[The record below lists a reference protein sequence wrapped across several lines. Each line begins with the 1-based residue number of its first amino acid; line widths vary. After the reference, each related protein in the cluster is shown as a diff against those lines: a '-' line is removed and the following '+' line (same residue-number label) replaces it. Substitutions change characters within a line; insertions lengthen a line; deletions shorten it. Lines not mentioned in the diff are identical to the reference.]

1 LNRRVQARIQFAV
14 LLGILAICGAAHA
27 QAPSTPVAT
36 PLPAHPIATAPRES
50 SALKPGTIITSANAN
65 QFEQILPQ
73 AAIFALA
80 HGFKIEVTPTR
91 SLEWSAGYQNATEKY
106 SPQAGL
112 DANDHLTNYIAG
124 MPFPLIDLADP
135 KAAIKIAYNWHM
147 GPVLPDD
154 FALAPWSSN
163 GYDADPENPARIVAK
178 SDGDYQCDH
187 FTFLRF
193 AHRTEVDPRPT
204 LGANPMGV
212 EWKAR
217 CDDWSVTALGAE
229 NGEGKGIWLRYL
241 DPATDDAFFNFDE
254 MSRRV
259 RRIAVGAGAPGP
271 GCRNCHQPYWAYA
284 LPKTEDYEYRMLG
297 TTTLLACLS
306 ATAEP
311 AGITSSGDGYSLS
324 EEPFE
329 LRHAYILEARPK
341 TGDQNL
347 STIIYIDSEVYV
359 WLAARFYKD
368 GAETASAIP
377 LWRMKPGREGGNLFD
392 LAGSFYVPAGGGS
405 FFRSLVP
412 AHQQLQQEINTG
424 DLSEAAFVPATLSR

>member
-1 LNRRVQARIQFAV
+1 MNFRAMARVHFAALASVFAMYAAAR
-14 LLGILAICGAAHA
+14 A
-27 QAPSTPVAT
+27 QVPSAPLAT
-36 PLPAHPIATAPRES
+36 PIPAHPIAAAAPES
-50 SALKPGTIITSANAN
+50 SALKPGTIITGANAS
-65 QFEQILPQ
+65 QFAQILPQ

-80 HGFKIEVTPTR
+80 HGFRIEVTPSR
-91 SLEWSAGYQNATEKY
+91 SLKWSAGYQNATEKY
-106 SPQAGL
+106 SPQAAL
-112 DANDHLTNYIAG
+112 DANDHLINYVAG

-135 KAAIKIAYNWHM
+135 KAAVKIAYNWHM
-147 GPVLPDD
+147 GPVMPDD
-154 FALAPWSSN
+154 FSLAPWSSN
-163 GYDADPENPARIVAK
+163 GYRADPANPAQITAM

-193 AHRTEVDPRPT
+193 AHRTEVEPRPT
-204 LGANPMGV
+204 LGANPMGA

-229 NGEGKGIWLRYL
+229 NGEGKGIWVRYL

-259 RRIAVGAGAPGP
+259 RQVAVGAGAPGP
-271 GCRNCHQPYWAYA
+271 ACRNCHQPYWAYA
-284 LPKTEDYEYRMLG
+284 LPKTEDYEYRILG
-297 TTTLLACLS
+297 TTTILACLS
-306 ATAEP
+306 AASEP

-341 TGDQNL
+341 TGDQSL

-412 AHQQLQQEINTG
+412 AHQQFQQEINTG
-424 DLSEAAFVPATLSR
+424 NLSEAAFVPATLSR

>member
-1 LNRRVQARIQFAV
+1 MKSRVLMRGLFVVMCSLLAMYTTAR
-14 LLGILAICGAAHA
+14 A
-27 QAPSTPVAT
+27 QAPSAPVAT
-36 PLPAHPIATAPRES
+36 PIPAHPIAAAPES
-50 SALKPGTIITSANAN
+50 SALKPGTIITNTNAS
-65 QFEQILPQ
+65 QFTQVLPQ

-80 HGFKIEVTPTR
+80 HGFKIELTPTR
-91 SLEWSAGYQNATEKY
+91 SLKWSAGYQNATEKY
-106 SPQAGL
+106 SPQARL
-112 DANDHLTNYIAG
+112 DANDHLINYIAG

-147 GPVLPDD
+147 GPVMPDD

-163 GYDADPENPARIVAK
+163 GYSADPANPAKIVAK

-229 NGEGKGIWLRYL
+229 NGEGKGIWVRYL
-241 DPATDDAFFNFDE
+241 DPATVDAFFNFDE

-284 LPKTEDYEYRMLG
+284 LPKTEDYDYRILG
-297 TTTLLACLS
+297 TTTILACLS
-306 ATAEP
+306 AAAEP
-311 AGITSSGDGYSLS
+311 AGITTSGDGYSLS
-324 EEPFE
+324 QEPFE
-329 LRHAYILEARPK
+329 LRHAYIVETRPK
-341 TGDQNL
+341 SGNQNL
-347 STIIYIDSEVYV
+347 RTIIYIDSEVYV
-359 WLAARFYKD
+359 WLAAQFYQA
-368 GAETASAIP
+368 GVETASAIP

-412 AHQQLQQEINTG
+412 AHQQFQQEINTG